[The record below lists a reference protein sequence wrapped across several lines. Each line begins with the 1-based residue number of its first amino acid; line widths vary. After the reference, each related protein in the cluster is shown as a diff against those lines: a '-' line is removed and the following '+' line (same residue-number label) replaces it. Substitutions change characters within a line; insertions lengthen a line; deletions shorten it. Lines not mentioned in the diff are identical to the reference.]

1 MVVLNEFYKNVQV
14 ICNREVPLGKRLIS
28 LLEEVI
34 QRLPDEP
41 QFKAS
46 VNSLF
51 LFENRY
57 GATEFWNKM
66 GPKWG
71 HAPTLARRNKDGEV
85 VALRDGNCEFAFL
98 ENNSQLGVTYII
110 TIVVDELDGRT
121 DGYIKG
127 LIVHELSEMSSMF
140 RIVQKNFDELNKMK
154 PKARQVMMNKLTK
167 STDDADSE
175 EYQKHEEEVNNEAR
189 RLGFEKEID
198 ALEDDLNG

>member
-1 MVVLNEFYKNVQV
+1 M
-14 ICNREVPLGKRLIS
+14 
-28 LLEEVI
+28 
-34 QRLPDEP
+34 
-41 QFKAS
+41 
-46 VNSLF
+46 
-51 LFENRY
+51 
-57 GATEFWNKM
+57 EFWNKM

-71 HAPTLARRNKDGEV
+71 HTPTLVRRNKDGEV

-98 ENNSQLGVTYII
+98 ENDSQLGVTYII

-140 RIVQKNFDELNKMK
+140 RIVQKNFNELNKMK

-167 STDDADSE
+167 STDDADSQ

-198 ALEDDLNG
+198 ALSGATADLSRNQTDDFHKF